1 MMAWLGCALCGIFVI
16 IFRIMVTH
24 HPISRRKLLAAAG
37 GCLAI
42 PSGICALDFQVKFKA
57 KTLDGENFTGD
68 SVRGKVVLIQFW
80 ATWCPY
86 CRRDAPAFDAIVQE
100 FQEQGLVALAVD
112 IAESKSTVT
121 KFLAESP
128 RNCKIVLMT
137 DTNLAD
143 WFSPKSFPHYAVIDR
158 YGRVAGEQ
166 KGAGGEQALRYL
178 LGRAGLRTNDS
189 GDPGELSSSPSRS

>member
-1 MMAWLGCALCGIFVI
+1 MWDFCDIFH
-16 IFRIMVTH
+16 IMVTH
-24 HPISRRKLLAAAG
+24 NLISRRKLLAAAG

-42 PSGICALDFQVKFKA
+42 PSSVSALDFGVKFKA
-57 KTLDGENFTGD
+57 KTLDGETFTND
-68 SVRGKVVLIQFW
+68 SVKGKVVLVQFW

-100 FQEQGLVALAVD
+100 FQDQGLVALAVD

-121 KFLAESP
+121 RFLAESP

-137 DTNLAD
+137 DTNLAA
-143 WFSPKSFPHYAVIDR
+143 WFAPKSFPHYAVIDH
-158 YGRVAGEQ
+158 YGKVAGEQ
-166 KGAGGEQALRYL
+166 KGAGGERALRYL
-178 LGRAGLRTNDS
+178 LGRAGLRVDDS